1 MHIQVERN
9 SNVFSCTGTPKYILL
24 QAAIMV
30 FLFPFTASTLIKS
43 LGVLLSLTAVQGW
56 KSMEQAAH
64 AHVSN
69 QESGNH
75 DTGLA

>member
-1 MHIQVERN
+1 
-9 SNVFSCTGTPKYILL
+9 
-24 QAAIMV
+24 MV

-56 KSMEQAAH
+56 KSMEQAAR